1 MCPVAARLRLVVDC
15 TLHSR
20 QGDRGCISQ
29 LGSIFVVCLSIV
41 DDSHFSVIVISFQ
54 KSSDVAS
61 DAMLA
66 VMMSCFTPAARAA
79 SRIRVVPETADY
91 KESEVR
97 DKMRT

>member
-1 MCPVAARLRLVVDC
+1 M
-15 TLHSR
+15 
-20 QGDRGCISQ
+20 
-29 LGSIFVVCLSIV
+29 
-41 DDSHFSVIVISFQ
+41 IVISFQ

-91 KESEVR
+91 KELEVR